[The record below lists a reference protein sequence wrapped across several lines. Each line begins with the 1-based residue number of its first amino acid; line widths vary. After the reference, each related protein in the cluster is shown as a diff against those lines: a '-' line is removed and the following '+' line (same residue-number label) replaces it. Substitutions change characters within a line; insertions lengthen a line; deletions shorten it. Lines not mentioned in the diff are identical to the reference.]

1 MKIIHSHTDDAGSQ
15 TTIVSVQD
23 DRVALATYFHDEDL
37 ILTDPDSTAE
47 FDADADADA
56 AEALADG
63 ILHAVEHARAGDI
76 RGWDAERRERVAAH
90 RGR

>member
-1 MKIIHSHTDDAGSQ
+1 MKIMHSHTDDDGSQ

-23 DRVALATYFHDEDL
+23 ARVALATYFHDEDL
-37 ILTDPDSTAE
+37 ILTDPDS
-47 FDADADADA
+47 FSDFDADA
-56 AEALADG
+56 AEALAYG

-90 RGR
+90 RAR